1 MRPLPALALGTALG
15 GLAWPLLQPP
25 AAPTAIA
32 LAVVFGMC
40 MLLDRASPLGLC
52 MAGMLLG
59 LLLPADA
66 PGVAG
71 PLRLDGPVRLRGTV
85 VTAAQGAEADVHVSA
100 WSIPGTE
107 DWHAARQR
115 VRVRFPEA
123 PPGPGARVAVLGRAE
138 RFDLARLPGAPDPSL
153 ALATAR
159 VDTRVRASE
168 AVRLGPPAYE
178 PDLSGARNHGLL
190 RAMLDGVRTGIPE
203 PTAALLRRTGTWH
216 VVSISG
222 LHVGLCALVA
232 WGAASAILRVLTL
245 RMPGRAGSTIP
256 GVARRAMCAAVA
268 ILAAWAYADLAGMP
282 LPARR
287 SVWMVVI
294 ASVLGALGRTA
305 GRWEALALAWLG
317 CTLAEPDAAHDVGA
331 QLSFGALVGIF
342 QCERLVLRW
351 VPPDAPRLARWI
363 ASGLAGTLGATVG
376 TLPVVAL
383 RFQDVPVLSP
393 LANLV
398 ATPLIGAIATPA
410 LLASQVLPGAAGRAA
425 LLAAD
430 GAVDLALALLP
441 AFDGPMV
448 HPAVGA
454 FGAACLAVAPF
465 LRGPRLAMLVLAGL
479 PLALRK
485 APKALVVTFLAVGQ
499 GDAALVEWPDGRTW
513 LVDGGPGGT
522 EVLHF
527 LRRHGIRRL
536 DALVVSHPHPDHI
549 SGLLAVARALPVAHV
564 YAPRPP
570 RTGEDAYLALL
581 GAARAP
587 RTYAVPRSSPMV
599 RTGRAT
605 ARLLHPPVDFLGAD
619 PRAVNDESLVLR
631 VGFAGRSVLLPGD
644 VESAGEAALIRGTPR
659 ADVLKIA
666 HHGSRT
672 SSGPAFLAAVAPE
685 IAVISCGSPNPY
697 GHPHPS
703 VLRAL
708 RARGTRIY
716 RTDTDGNVTVR
727 LDSAGVHVSTS
738 DAPARWRL

>member
-1 MRPLPALALGTALG
+1 MRPLPALALGAALG
-15 GLAWPLLQPP
+15 GLAWPLVQPP
-25 AAPTAIA
+25 AAPTAFA
-32 LAVVFGMC
+32 LSVVLGMC
-40 MLLDRASPLGLC
+40 MLLDRAGSAGLFP
-52 MAGMLLG
+52 AGILLG

-66 PGVAG
+66 TGAAD
-71 PLRLDGPVRLRGTV
+71 PLRLEGPVRLRGTV
-85 VTAAQGAEADVHVSA
+85 VTAAQGAEADVQLSA

-107 DWHAARQR
+107 GWRAGSGR

-138 RFDLARLPGAPDPSL
+138 PFDLSRLPGAPDPSL
-153 ALATAR
+153 ALAAAR
-159 VDTRVRASE
+159 VRTRVRASE
-168 AVRLGPPAYE
+168 AVRLGPPGYV
-178 PDLSGARNHGLL
+178 PDVSGARNEGLL

-203 PTAALLRRTGTWH
+203 STAALLRRTGTWH

-232 WGAASAILRVLTL
+232 WCAVSVILRALTL
-245 RMPGRAGSTIP
+245 WAPGHAGPAVPS
-256 GVARRAMCAAVA
+256 VARRATCAAAA
-268 ILAAWAYADLAGMP
+268 IVAAWAYAELAGMP

-287 SVWMVVI
+287 SVWMVVVG
-294 ASVLGALGRTA
+294 SVLAALGRTP

-317 CTLAEPDAAHDVGA
+317 CSLAEPDAAHDVGA

-351 VPPDAPRLARWI
+351 VPPDAPRVARWI

-383 RFQDVPVLSP
+383 RIQDVPVLSP

-410 LLASQVLPGAAGRAA
+410 LLASQVLPGAAGRVA
-425 LLAAD
+425 LHAAD
-430 GAVDLALALLP
+430 GAIELTLLVLP
-441 AFDGPMV
+441 VFDGPMV
-448 HPAVGA
+448 HPAVGG

-465 LRGPRLAMLVLAGL
+465 LRGARLGAFVLAGV
-479 PLALRK
+479 PLALQK
-485 APKALVVTFLAVGQ
+485 APKALLVTFLAVGQ
-499 GDAALVEWPDGRTW
+499 GDAALIEWPDGRRW

-527 LRRHGIRRL
+527 LRRHGVRRL

-549 SGLLAVARALPVAHV
+549 GGLLAVARALPVAHV

-587 RTYAVPRSSPMV
+587 RTYAVPRSSPMI
-599 RTGRAT
+599 RAGRAT
-605 ARLLHPPVDFLGAD
+605 AHLLHPPMNFLRAD

-631 VGFAGRSVLLPGD
+631 VAFAGHSVLLPGD
-644 VESAGEAALIRGTPR
+644 VEAAGEAALVRGMPR

-672 SSGPAFLAAVAPE
+672 SSSQAFLAAVAPT

-697 GHPHPS
+697 GHPHPN

-708 RARGTRIY
+708 RQRGTRIY
-716 RTDTDGNVTVR
+716 RTDADGNVTVR
-727 LDSAGVHVSTS
+727 IDSNGVHVSTS
-738 DAPARWRL
+738 DEPARWRL